1 MNRFAYQ
8 TTGLAI
14 KTLSSLLKAQVRIHG
29 KENVPDGSIIFVIN
43 HFTRI
48 ETLFI
53 PSYIYNI
60 TRVPVWSLA
69 DYTLFKGPLG
79 SYLNRVGAL
88 STKNPDRD
96 LLIVKSLLTG
106 EAVWI
111 IFPEGRMVKNKKIIE
126 KGQFMI
132 SYAGGK
138 HPPHTGAATLALRT
152 EFYRQRLKHMLDK
165 DPDEAIRL
173 MKLFQIN
180 STEPVF
186 QKTTYIVPVNITY
199 YPIRAKE
206 NILSNLASKY
216 VEDIPKRMM
225 EEIMTEGTMLLS
237 GVDIDIRFGRPIRIK
252 DFMSSVIIKN
262 DIADTK
268 KINFDDPIPSKR
280 VMRYT
285 ALDIMH
291 RYMSAIYRMTTV
303 NHDHLFASV
312 LKLIPFKKINER
324 NLRQRVF
331 LATTF
336 DLKKMG
342 VWYHKTFEADQVHL
356 LTDDRYSKF
365 KEFIALAIEK
375 GVLAKKGNMLVKDMS
390 RFSSPFDFHHVRID
404 NPISVM
410 ANEIEPLLLL
420 QKKLNNLVW
429 LPSFWVRHRIKKRLF
444 KRAISEYEEDYK
456 QFYIEGES
464 KKKEIGMPLLARGKT
479 KKVGVLLIHGYMS
492 VPLQMGEL
500 ASYLADMG
508 AWVYAVRLKGHG
520 TSPDDL
526 ATRTYMD
533 WIDSV
538 RKGYALISSI
548 CEHVMVGGFSTGAA
562 LALNLASKIDDIEG
576 VFAVCTPLR
585 LQDISSKFASAVD
598 IWNRLMKKTHI
609 DKAAK
614 EFVKNNPETPHLN
627 YFRNPISGVKEIE
640 TLMDALEPELSSI
653 KIPALIVQAHN
664 DPVVNPKGSKRIF
677 KLLGSEDKK
686 YVLFNLDRHC
696 IVLGRGADQVH
707 REIWHFTE
715 NIFSHKNP

>member
-14 KTLSSLLKAQVRIHG
+14 KTLSSVLKAQVRIHN

-48 ETLFI
+48 ETMFI
-53 PSYIYNI
+53 PSYIYDI
-60 TRVPVWSLA
+60 ARVPVWSLA
-69 DYTLFKGPLG
+69 DYKLFKGPLG

-138 HPPHTGAATLALRT
+138 HPPHTGAATLAIRT

-165 DPDEAIRL
+165 DPDEANRL

-180 STEPVF
+180 SAEPVV
-186 QKTTYIVPVNITY
+186 QKTTYIVPVNLTY
-199 YPIRAKE
+199 YPIRARE

-237 GVDIDIRFGRPIRIK
+237 GVDIDMRFGRPIRIK
-252 DFMSSVIIKN
+252 DFMSSVIIKK
-262 DIADTK
+262 DITASK
-268 KINFDDPIPSKR
+268 KINFDDPIPSRR

-285 ALDIMH
+285 ALDIMD
-291 RYMSAIYRMTTV
+291 RYMSAIYRMTTL

-336 DLKKMG
+336 DLENMG
-342 VWYHKTFEADQVHL
+342 VRHHKSLEADQVHL

-365 KEFIALAIEK
+365 REFIALAIEK
-375 GVLAKKGNMLVKDMS
+375 GVLSKKGNTLVKDMS

-410 ANEIEPLLLL
+410 ANEVEPLLLL
-420 QKKLNNLVW
+420 QRKLNNLVW
-429 LPSFWVRHRIKKRLF
+429 LPCFWIRHRIKKRLF

-456 QFYIEGES
+456 EFYVKGES
-464 KKKEIGMPLLARGKT
+464 KKKQIGMPLLVRGKT
-479 KKVGVLLIHGYMS
+479 KKIGVLLIHGYMS

-500 ASYLADMG
+500 ASYLADRG
-508 AWVYAVRLKGHG
+508 VWVYAVRLKGHG

-526 ATRTYMD
+526 AVRTYTD

-538 RKGYALISSI
+538 NKGYALISSI
-548 CEHVMVGGFSTGAA
+548 CDHIIVGGFSTGAA
-562 LALNLASKIDDIEG
+562 LALNLASKVDDIEG
-576 VFAVCTPLR
+576 VIAACTPLS

-598 IWNRLMKKTHI
+598 KWNRLMKKTNI
-609 DKAAK
+609 DKAKK

-627 YFRNPISGVKEIE
+627 YFRNPISGVREIE
-640 TLMDALEPELSSI
+640 AFMDALEPRLSSI
-653 KIPALIVQAHN
+653 EIPALIVQSNN

-677 KLLGSEDKK
+677 RLLGSEDKK

-707 REIWHFTE
+707 REIWHFVEHIQSQKT
-715 NIFSHKNP
+715 